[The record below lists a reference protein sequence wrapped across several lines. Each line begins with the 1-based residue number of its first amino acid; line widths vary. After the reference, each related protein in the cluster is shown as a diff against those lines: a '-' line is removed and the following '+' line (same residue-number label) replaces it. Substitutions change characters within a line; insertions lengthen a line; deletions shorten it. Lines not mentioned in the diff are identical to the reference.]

1 MMSSSKSIVKSDNA
15 AGFQELFSKV
25 RKWEPERVS
34 REEFTLVED
43 VKEMRAA
50 QEALEQTQEPALEE
64 SVPEEIPP
72 VEEEPEEIP
81 EVLQEALA
89 KADEVIREA
98 MQIRKEAKEQA
109 VLDKQK
115 AAEAG
120 YQEGFEWGVQEGQK
134 IARIKAETK
143 LQEEVDRLQ
152 EELQQALKSVEEAKE
167 QILDKYLDELK
178 NCAIAVGEKVVHIS
192 LESSGNVIKRMILTE
207 TEKMKKTSWVR
218 IYMGKADYELMM
230 EADADL
236 ANELSRLSDNVKFV
250 VMNKEKRGDCIVE
263 MPDEVIDIS
272 VDTQFENIR
281 KVLENVR

>member
-1 MMSSSKSIVKSDNA
+1 MTFSSKNIVKSGDA
-15 AGFQELFSKV
+15 SGFQELFPKV

-34 REEFTLVED
+34 REEFTFV
-43 VKEMRAA
+43 
-50 QEALEQTQEPALEE
+50 E
-64 SVPEEIPP
+64 SVQELQEKQKTACEEPVMEEVIPEEPEI

-89 KADEVIREA
+89 KADEVIKEA

-109 VLDKQK
+109 LLDKQK

-120 YQEGFEWGVQEGQK
+120 YQEGFEWGVQEGQ
-134 IARIKAETK
+134 RQSLIKNEQK
-143 LQEEVDRLQ
+143 LQMELDSLREEMN
-152 EELQQALKSVEEAKE
+152 QALAAVEKAKE
-167 QILDKYLDELK
+167 QIVEKYLDELK
-178 NCAIAVGEKVVHIS
+178 DCAIAVGEKVVHIS
-192 LESSGNVIKRMILTE
+192 LESSGNVIKRMILAE
-207 TEKMKKTSWVR
+207 TEKLKKTSWVR

-230 EADADL
+230 EADADI